1 MKPSTQS
8 DRQRLILELATN
20 LFPVWILIGGILALF
35 FPSLFSWYATGKVMG
50 TSLIVWGL
58 AIIMLAMGMTLKWE
72 DFRDLLQMPKAAGIG
87 LVAQYLIMPS
97 LGWFVSRV
105 FQLPTPYAVG
115 LILVG
120 CCPGETASNVITFL
134 AQANVALSVVM
145 TTCSTIAAIAMT
157 PMLTSWLAGQYVPV
171 DGWGLFL
178 TTFEVILLPL
188 VIGMSLHKATPGLVD
203 RLLPVAPLLAVLVIT
218 LICSSIIAGNASA
231 IIEAKWQLLG
241 SVIALHGLGFLLGY
255 YFSKMMK
262 LGVIANRT
270 ISIEVGMQNS
280 GLAVVLAGQH
290 FANPLTA
297 VPGAISSVTH
307 SLLGSFLAFIWRLRN
322 DKTQSLF

>member
-1 MKPSTQS
+1 MKQS
-8 DRQRLILELATN
+8 NQSESKYSIAQIITN
-20 LFPVWILIGGILALF
+20 LFPVWILIGMILALF
-35 FPSLFSWYATGKVMG
+35 FPSLFSWYATSKLLG

-58 AIIMLAMGMTLKWE
+58 AVIMLAMGMTLKWE

-97 LGWFVSRV
+97 LGWFVSQI

-120 CCPGETASNVITFL
+120 CCPGGTASNVITFL
-134 AQANVALSVVM
+134 AQANVALSVIM
-145 TTCSTIAAIAMT
+145 TTCSTLVAIAMT
-157 PMLTSWLAGQYVPV
+157 PLLTSWLAGQYVPV

-178 TTFEVILLPL
+178 TTFEVIILPL
-188 VIGMSLHKATPGLVD
+188 AIGMSLHQATPGLVK
-203 RLLPVAPLLAVLVIT
+203 RFQPVFPLLAVLTIA
-218 LICSSIIAGNASA
+218 LICSSIIAGSASA
-231 IIEAKWQLLG
+231 ILAAKWQLLG

-255 YFSKMMK
+255 YFSKAMK
-262 LGVIANRT
+262 LGVITNRT

-297 VPGAISSVTH
+297 VPGAISSVIH
-307 SLLGSFLAFIWRLRN
+307 SLLGSFLAFIWRLN
-322 DKTQSLF
+322 HDKTKQI

>member
-1 MKPSTQS
+1 MREPKPTE
-8 DRQRLILELATN
+8 RRGLPYLIEIATN
-20 LFPVWILIGGILALF
+20 LFPIWILIGMILALF
-35 FPSLFSWYATGKVMG
+35 SPSLFSWYATGKVLG

-58 AIIMLAMGMTLKWE
+58 AVIMLAMGMTLRWE
-72 DFRDLLQMPKAAGIG
+72 DFRDLLRMPKAAGIG

-97 LGWFVSRV
+97 LGWFISLL

-120 CCPGETASNVITFL
+120 CCPGGTASNVITFL
-134 AQANVALSVVM
+134 AQANVALSVIM
-145 TTCSTIAAIAMT
+145 TTCSTLAAIIIT
-157 PMLTSWLAGQYVPV
+157 PVLTGWLAGQYVPV

-188 VIGMSLHKATPGLVD
+188 LIGMSLHKGAPGFVE

-218 LICSSIIAGNASA
+218 LICSSIIAQSASA
-231 IIEAKWQLLG
+231 IMAAKWQLLG
-241 SVIALHGLGFLLGY
+241 SVIALHGFGFLLGY
-255 YFSKMMK
+255 YFSKVM
-262 LGVIANRT
+262 GFDAIVNRT
-270 ISIEVGMQNS
+270 IAIEVGMQNS

-307 SLLGSFLAFIWRLRN
+307 SLLGSFLAFIWRLSKN
-322 DKTQSLF
+322 K